1 MTQQIEKFA
10 SVFKKKWMKK
20 YLILNFILFF
30 SLNLFQKGQ
39 ENLSMFHLRL

>member
-20 YLILNFILFF
+20 YLIFIYIF